1 MTTTEATTSLPP
13 RRGNR
18 RTQSAAKVPFVG
30 WSQLEAHIGRT
41 WTPGEHVTL
50 IGKTRSGK
58 THLALALADTRS
70 YVIIAATKRR
80 DPLLAAAQHGY
91 KVVES
96 MREIPRTDSGRP
108 VFRKVIVWPG
118 RAIHDERQRLQ
129 LQAVSLRDTFATAER
144 QGNWTV
150 LLDET
155 MWAYD
160 RLQLKKELDSVWYQ
174 GGSAGVSL
182 VACAQ
187 RPTRVPR
194 LMISQA
200 AHLFL
205 WYVSDKRDLEPL
217 RDIAGA
223 VPPEI
228 VEATLPTLDWDRHEF
243 LYVGANTGYIARSI
257 APPR

>member
-1 MTTTEATTSLPP
+1 METTSIPT
-13 RRGNR
+13 NR
-18 RTQSAAKVPFVG
+18 RRTSRTQPANVPFVG
-30 WSQLEAHIGRT
+30 WTELERHIART
-41 WTPGEHVTL
+41 WQPGEHVAL
-50 IGKTRSGK
+50 IGKAGGGK
-58 THLALALADTRS
+58 THLTLALGDIRS
-70 YVIIAATKRR
+70 HVLIIATKRR
-80 DPLLAAAQHGY
+80 DPLMSSMEAAGY

-96 MREIPRTDSGRP
+96 MDEIPRTETGRP
-108 VFRKVIVWPG
+108 VYRKVIVWPG
-118 RAIHDERQRLQ
+118 RSIKDERARQKYQ
-129 LQAVSLRDTFATAER
+129 TVVIRDTLATAER
-144 QGNWTV
+144 QGHWTV
-150 LLDET
+150 LMDET

-160 RLQLKKELDSVWYQ
+160 MLGLKRELDSVWYQ
-174 GGSAGVSL
+174 ARSSGVSF

-200 AHLFL
+200 SHLFL

-257 APPR
+257 APARG

>member
-1 MTTTEATTSLPP
+1 MQTRTMSRYRTSSRTPP
-13 RRGNR
+13 A
-18 RTQSAAKVPFVG
+18 SIPFVG
-30 WSQLEAHIGRT
+30 WSELEAHISRT
-41 WTPGEHVTL
+41 WTPGEHVAL

-58 THLALALADTRS
+58 THLGLALADSRP
-70 YVIIAATKRR
+70 YVIIAATKRH
-80 DPLLAAAQHGY
+80 DPLLESAQHGY

-96 MREIPRTDSGRP
+96 MREIPRTESGRP
-108 VFRKVIVWPG
+108 VYRKVIVWPG
-118 RAIHDERQRLQ
+118 RAIFAESDRLRLQ
-129 LQAVSLRDTFATAER
+129 AASLRETLATAER
-144 QGNWTV
+144 QRNWTV
-150 LLDET
+150 FLDET

-160 RLQLKKELDSVWYQ
+160 RLGLKKELDSVWYQ

-200 AHLFL
+200 SHLFL
-205 WYVSDKRDLEPL
+205 WYISDKRDLEPL

-243 LYVGANTGYIARSI
+243 LYVGANTGFVARSI
-257 APPR
+257 APAKV

>member
-1 MTTTEATTSLPP
+1 MSLRP
-13 RRGNR
+13 RRASGR
-18 RTQSAAKVPFVG
+18 AAPKPPSVPFVG
-30 WSQLEAHIGRT
+30 WSELEAHISRT
-41 WTPGEHVTL
+41 WKPGEHVTL

-58 THLALALADTRS
+58 THLSLALADTRT

-80 DPLLAAAQHGY
+80 DPLLAAAQRGY

-96 MREIPRTDSGRP
+96 MREIPRTETGRP

-118 RAIHDERQRLQ
+118 RAIHAESERLRF
-129 LQAVSLRDTFATAER
+129 QAASLRETFATAER

-160 RLQLKKELDSVWYQ
+160 RLNLKKELDSVWYQ

-187 RPTRVPR
+187 RPLRVPR

-223 VPPEI
+223 VPPAI

-243 LYVGANTGYIARSI
+243 LYVGANTGFIARSI
-257 APPR
+257 APPRV